1 MNTQSI
7 YNGLDYTTKEI
18 NRNFKI
24 KVNGIVNGKKVNVLV
39 GVSGLIKIVGDI
51 KLVNRLLKRAFNCYG
66 DKEVCNLRRGW
77 GRCCC
82 KSCAA
87 QLREKKKPGYNPKR
101 VAINNVRRQ
110 CWTDCPDTQR
120 YPLSYDGADFD
131 QWGDC
136 EFGIHD

>member
-1 MNTQSI
+1 MAMIKRNCDNCGKE
-7 YNGLDYTTKEI
+7 YNADT
-18 NRNFKI
+18 R
-24 KVNGIVNGKKVNVLV
+24 
-39 GVSGLIKIVGDI
+39 
-51 KLVNRLLKRAFNCYG
+51 
-66 DKEVCNLRRGW
+66 NLRRGW

-87 QLREKKKPGYNPKR
+87 KLREKNKPGYNPER
-101 VAINNVRRQ
+101 VAVNNARRE
-110 CWTDCPDTQR
+110 CWTDCPELER

>member
-1 MNTQSI
+1 MARLNIDRQ
-7 YNGLDYTTKEI
+7 
-18 NRNFKI
+18 
-24 KVNGIVNGKKVNVLV
+24 
-39 GVSGLIKIVGDI
+39 
-51 KLVNRLLKRAFNCYG
+51 LLKQIRQMAIIKRKCDNCG
-66 DKEVCNLRRGW
+66 KEYNADTRNLRRGW

-87 QLREKKKPGYNPKR
+87 HLREKRKPGYNPKR

-110 CWTDCPDTQR
+110 CWTDFPKTER